1 MTLKPL
7 RVGVIG
13 ANWGLNHIDAW
24 RAVPGVD
31 VAAIC
36 TSRRDTAE
44 AAARETG
51 VPRPIWDAQQ
61 MLADPTLDIID
72 VTPRPSI
79 RAPLALQALQA
90 GKHLM
95 QPLPFSIGLD
105 HAFALREEARSRK
118 LIAVVENL
126 HRHTPVFRQAKA
138 LIDKGVLGT
147 ILTIRGHV
155 RTGILLSPS
164 AGYVYEW
171 ITDAGSGA
179 SALRN
184 FGAHLLH
191 VLVWLFGDIASV
203 SADISTRLPQIHF
216 SDGSSKLNGTA
227 DSATVLTR
235 YKSGASGAIDVSW
248 CTSAGEGFSIDA
260 VGEFGRLVVRAE
272 GLGPQK
278 VQLWLA
284 GRNARELEL
293 QSIDACF
300 RKVAGLDLPEDLE
313 QPRRFPL
320 AAMCAGM
327 AEAIRTGNHLHAHP
341 DFDEAYSVMRV
352 VEAAY
357 QSAETGNW
365 CEVHT

>member
-1 MTLKPL
+1 M
-7 RVGVIG
+7 
-13 ANWGLNHIDAW
+13 
-24 RAVPGVD
+24 
-31 VAAIC
+31 
-36 TSRRDTAE
+36 
-44 AAARETG
+44 
-51 VPRPIWDAQQ
+51 WDAQE
-61 MLADPTLDIID
+61 MLSDPALDIID

-90 GKHLM
+90 GKHLI

-138 LIDKGVLGT
+138 LIDKGRLGR

-155 RTGILLSPS
+155 RTGILLNPA

-171 ITDAGSGA
+171 ITDAASGA

-191 VLVWLFGDIASV
+191 VLVWLFGDIAAV
-203 SADISTRLPQIHF
+203 SADISTRLPEIHF

-235 YKSGASGAIDVSW
+235 YKSGASGVIDVSW
-248 CTSAGEGFSIDA
+248 CTSAGEGLSIDA
-260 VGEFGRLVVRAE
+260 VGEFGRLVIRAD

-278 VQLWLA
+278 AELWLA
-284 GRNARELEL
+284 GRSAREFEL
-293 QSIDACF
+293 QSIDESF
-300 RKVAGLDLPEDLE
+300 QKVPGLDLRDDPEE
-313 QPRRFPL
+313 PRRFPL

-327 AEAIRTGNHLHAHP
+327 AEAVRAGNHLHAHP

-357 QSAETGNW
+357 ESAETGNW
-365 CEVHT
+365 CDVFP